1 MKKIIIALFCSL
13 PIFASVHVTAAYP
26 YIGELA
32 KTIARDKAEV
42 SVIAQAS
49 SDPHFVTP
57 RPSYIGIL
65 RNSDLLVLNGGDL
78 EIGWIPPL
86 LAQSNNP
93 KIIQGA
99 SGYLDLSKY
108 IKLIDKPTN
117 LSRAGGDVHGD
128 GNPHYSLDPHNML
141 TLAKVIMLKLSN
153 LDPANKNSYHANYD
167 AFAARWSEK
176 LAQWDGKMEPCKNS
190 KLIQHHELFNYFL
203 NRYSISTVS
212 TIEPL
217 PGISP
222 NSKHSM
228 ELINLIK
235 SEKIKLIIQD
245 DYHETKS
252 AQFIADKSGAKVVV
266 LPHDVGSLQNT
277 GSLEALFDTIV
288 AKICQQ

>member
-13 PIFASVHVTAAYP
+13 PIFASVHVAAAYP
-26 YIGELA
+26 YIGELV
-32 KTIARDKAEV
+32 KTIALDKAEV

-65 RNSDLLVLNGGDL
+65 RNSDLLILNGGGL

-108 IKLIDKPTN
+108 IKMIDKPTN
-117 LSRAGGDVHGD
+117 LSRAGGDVHAE
-128 GNPHYSLDPHNML
+128 GNPHYALDPYNMPI
-141 TLAKVIMLKLSN
+141 LAKVIMLKLSI
-153 LDPANKNSYHANYD
+153 LDPINKNFYHTNYD
-167 AFAARWSEK
+167 LFAARW
-176 LAQWDGKMEPCKNS
+176 AQNLSQWESAMNPCRNR
-190 KLIQHHELFNYFL
+190 QVVQYHELFSYFL
-203 NRYSISTVS
+203 NRYSITTAS

-235 SEKIKLIIQD
+235 NEKIKLIIQD
-245 DYHETKS
+245 DYHEAKS
-252 AQFIADKSGAKVVV
+252 AQFIAEKSGAKAVI
-266 LPHDVGSLQNT
+266 LPHDVGSLPNT
-277 GSLEALFDTIV
+277 GSLEALFGTIV